1 MDAPQRFLKLAQD
14 FRGRRPLDVPA
25 AVLHGGHVL
34 EALVDLANV
43 RLDFVAAVRPQD
55 DQRRLHPPVAHA
67 S

>member
-1 MDAPQRFLKLAQD
+1 MDAPERLLKLAQD
-14 FRGRRPLDVPA
+14 FWGRRPLDMAA

-34 EALVDLANV
+34 EALVDLADV
-43 RLDFVAAVRPQD
+43 RLDFVAAIRPQD